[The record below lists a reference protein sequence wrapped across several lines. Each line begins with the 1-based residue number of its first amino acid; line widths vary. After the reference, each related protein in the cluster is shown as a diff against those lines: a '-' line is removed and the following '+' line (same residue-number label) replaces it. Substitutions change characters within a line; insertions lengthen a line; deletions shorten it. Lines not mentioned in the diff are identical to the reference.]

1 MHKWRSSRKSE
12 CTAES
17 TYHVASI
24 CSKLAFDCPRLLSN
38 SSEDPLRQNIKRPV
52 TYEGVEENFDT
63 TKLVEKK
70 RLKKDHE
77 SKHANVSMPTLH
89 DNDPSDGSQSSDS
102 LNRVNESFDD
112 SNDFDDGFV
121 DGNTSDHS
129 DEGFKNSMD
138 KNFKSRDPD
147 RKIVSITSDTEK
159 DNIFD
164 SNSKGDLENN
174 SNMSQ
179 PVELNQRKVASATK
193 VEADDIFDF
202 ESTCHPKVKE
212 KSTELKSGYYSDD
225 DEKTRGRK
233 LMVNLMKK

>member
-1 MHKWRSSRKSE
+1 MIELLELKFSRRWQTNKIESDWSNSPRHSSSRQFRSPRNE
-12 CTAES
+12 EVPES
-17 TYHVASI
+17 LSAPQKVLTDYVASI

-52 TYEGVEENFDT
+52 TYEGVGENFDT

-112 SNDFDDGFV
+112 SNDFHDGFV

-138 KNFKSRDPD
+138 KNFQSRDPD

-179 PVELNQRKVASATK
+179 PVELNQRKVA
-193 VEADDIFDF
+193 
-202 ESTCHPKVKE
+202 
-212 KSTELKSGYYSDD
+212 
-225 DEKTRGRK
+225 
-233 LMVNLMKK
+233 